1 MCRITDALFFMVGS
15 FNNGLKFSVFVKSV
29 FKDSTSLA
37 FLNVD
42 SYERLKHEKCLVDYA
57 IAQHMDNI

>member
-1 MCRITDALFFMVGS
+1 MVGS

-57 IAQHMDNI
+57 IAQYMDNI

>member
-1 MCRITDALFFMVGS
+1 MVGS
-15 FNNGLKFSVFVKSV
+15 FNNGLKFSVFVKSA

-57 IAQHMDNI
+57 IAQYMDNI